1 MELKFQ
7 VKGIINKPIS
17 EVFAGIYDP
26 EKISQY
32 FTTGGASAPLDEG
45 TTVTWDFA
53 DFPGAF
59 PVVVKKV
66 LKNSLIVIEW
76 DSNEKSRKN
85 LVEFK
90 FVEMKD
96 GRTEVTISESGWRA
110 NQKSLA
116 ASYMNC
122 QGWMQM
128 LCSLKAYL
136 EYGINLRKG
145 FFK

>member
-7 VKGIINKPIS
+7 VKAIIDKPIP

-26 EKISQY
+26 DKLSQY
-32 FTTGGASAPLDEG
+32 FTTGGASAPLNEG

-59 PVVVKKV
+59 PVVVKKMV
-66 LKNSLIVIEW
+66 RNSLIVIEW
-76 DSNEKSRKN
+76 DSNEKGRKN

-90 FVEMKD
+90 FGDLKN
-96 GRTEVTISESGWRA
+96 GRTEVSVSETGWRE
-110 NQKSLA
+110 NQKSLD
-116 ASYMNC
+116 ASYLNC
-122 QGWMQM
+122 QGWMHM

-136 EYGINLRKG
+136 EYGINLRKD